1 MAQEDGASSVT
12 SPPVQ
17 FFPWMSLSPGYGSP
31 YPWLRELKSEERG
44 LYLIHLLHACASH
57 VAAGSVENA
66 NICLEHIS
74 HLASADGDT
83 MQRIAAYFTEALA
96 DRILKKGWPCL
107 HRALTFTKKYLV
119 SEEIL
124 VQRLFFELFPFLKL
138 AYVITNQAIVEAMEG
153 EKMVHIIDL
162 NSFEPAQWINLL
174 QTLSARPEG
183 PPHLRITGIH
193 EQKEVLEQMAL
204 RLTEEAEKLDIPF
217 QFNPIMSKLEDL
229 DIESLR
235 VKTGEALAVSS
246 VLQLHSLL
254 AADDELLKQKSPAT
268 KNSKPNHFHIPL
280 QIGKNQRTLGE
291 WLEKDLVHVYTAS
304 PDSALSPLSLA
315 PSPKMGS
322 FLNALWGL
330 SPKLM
335 VITEQESNHNGF
347 TLMERV
353 TEALN
358 FYAALFDC
366 LESTVSRPSI
376 ERQKVE
382 KMLLGEEIKN
392 IIACEGIERKER
404 HEKLEKWILRLEL
417 AGFGRV
423 PLSYHGMLQASRLLQ
438 SYGYDGYKIKEENG
452 CSVIC
457 WQDRPLF
464 SVSAWRFRSAEVG
477 GGVRGQD
484 AAIIAYMAKVP
495 ILSQHACFL
504 HNQRLAAFLL
514 QCRKSFLCFSKV
526 ELFFLLYYSE

>member
-1 MAQEDGASSVT
+1 MTGMAQEDGGSSVT

-44 LYLIHLLHACASH
+44 LYLIHLLIACANH

-66 NICLEHIS
+66 NISLEHIS
-74 HLASADGDT
+74 HLASAEGDT

-96 DRILKKGWPCL
+96 DRILKKGWPGL
-107 HRALTFTKKYLV
+107 HKALTFTKKSLL

-138 AYVITNQAIVEAMEG
+138 SYVISNQAIIEAMEG

-174 QTLSARPEG
+174 QTLSVRPEG

-193 EQKEVLEQMAL
+193 EQREVLEQMAL

-217 QFNPIMSKLEDL
+217 QFHPIVSKLENL
-229 DIESLR
+229 EIESLRETLR
-235 VKTGEALAVSS
+235 VKTGEALAISS
-246 VLQLHSLL
+246 ILQLHSLL
-254 AADDELLKQKSPAT
+254 ATDDEMLKRSSPT
-268 KNSKPNHFHIPL
+268 GLKKPNSNHFQRAM
-280 QIGKNQRTLGE
+280 QINKNQRTLGE
-291 WLEKDLVHVYTAS
+291 WLEKDLVHVYNAS
-304 PDSALSPLSLA
+304 PDSALSPLSQP

-330 SPKLM
+330 SPKL
-335 VITEQESNHNGF
+335 VVLTEQESNHNGF
-347 TLMERV
+347 SLMERV

-366 LESTVSRPSI
+366 LESTVSRASI

-382 KMLLGEEIKN
+382 KMLFGEEIKN
-392 IIACEGIERKER
+392 IIACEGPERKER
-404 HEKLEKWILRLEL
+404 HEKLEKWNIRFEL
-417 AGFGRV
+417 AGFGKV

-438 SYGYDGYKIKEENG
+438 SYGYDGYKIKEEKG
-452 CSVIC
+452 GLYIC

-464 SVSAWRFRSAEVG
+464 SVSAWRFR
-477 GGVRGQD
+477 RCD
-484 AAIIAYMAKVP
+484 
-495 ILSQHACFL
+495 
-504 HNQRLAAFLL
+504 
-514 QCRKSFLCFSKV
+514 
-526 ELFFLLYYSE
+526 